1 MSVNHV
7 ARIVPIIK
15 VNNRN
20 LNQDFYS
27 KTLGMKSLLEE
38 GAQLSL
44 GDQTKTE
51 RLILEESPSMR
62 SRRVKGAKKLARLV
76 IKVAKASEIEALLA
90 RGIQVDSLY
99 LGEKGYA
106 FEATSPEGDRI
117 LLHAEEDLSS
127 LQPVQETPAFEG
139 QDDFIALSQFDV
151 EKIELRVPDLQAV
164 KAFYQPVSNV
174 LDFLDVQEAQG
185 EDLTADNTKTWDL
198 AMLKCLVTDFDV
210 EKLSSVFAAQEFFV
224 PKSKKFLVS
233 QDRNNIE
240 LWFEKL

>member
-7 ARIVPIIK
+7 ARIVPVIK

-76 IKVAKASEIEALLA
+76 IKVAQASEIEALLA
-90 RGIQVDSLY
+90 RGIEVDSLY
-99 LGEKGYA
+99 RGEKGYA
-106 FEATSPEGDRI
+106 FEVTSPEGDHI

-139 QDDFIALSQFDV
+139 QDDFIGLSQFDV

-164 KAFYQPVSNV
+164 KTFYQPVSNV
-174 LDFLDVQEAQG
+174 LDFLDVQEAKG
-185 EDLTADNTKTWDL
+185 EDLQADNTKTWDL
-198 AMLKCLVTDFDV
+198 AMLKCLVADFDV
-210 EKLSSVFAAQEFFV
+210 EKLSSIFATQEFFV

-240 LWFEKL
+240 LWFEQL

>member
-7 ARIVPIIK
+7 ARIVPVIK

-76 IKVAKASEIEALLA
+76 IKVAQASEIETLLA
-90 RGIQVDSLY
+90 RGIEVDSLY
-99 LGEKGYA
+99 RGEKGYA
-106 FEATSPEGDRI
+106 FEATSPEGDHI
-117 LLHAEEDLSS
+117 LLHAEENLSS

-139 QDDFIALSQFDV
+139 QDDFIGLSQFDV
-151 EKIELRVPDLQAV
+151 EKIELRVPDLQAF
-164 KAFYQPVSNV
+164 KTFYQPVSNV
-174 LDFLDVQEAQG
+174 LDFLDVQEAKG
-185 EDLTADNTKTWDL
+185 EDLQADNTKTWDL
-198 AMLKCLVTDFDV
+198 AMLKCLVADFDV
-210 EKLSSVFAAQEFFV
+210 EKLSSIFATQEFFV

-240 LWFEKL
+240 LWFEQL

>member
-7 ARIVPIIK
+7 ARIVPVIK

-76 IKVAKASEIEALLA
+76 IKVAQASEIEALLA

-99 LGEKGYA
+99 RGEKGYA
-106 FEATSPEGDRI
+106 FEATSPEGDHI
-117 LLHAEEDLSS
+117 LLHAEENLSS

-139 QDDFIALSQFDV
+139 QDDFIGLSQFDV

-164 KAFYQPVSNV
+164 KTFYQPVSNV

-185 EDLTADNTKTWDL
+185 QDLQADNTKTWDL
-198 AMLKCLVTDFDV
+198 AMLKCLVADFDV
-210 EKLSSVFAAQEFFV
+210 EKLSSIFATQEFFV

-233 QDRNNIE
+233 QDRSNIE
-240 LWFEKL
+240 LWFEQL

>member
-7 ARIVPIIK
+7 ARIVPVIK

-44 GDQTKTE
+44 GDQTRTE

-76 IKVAKASEIEALLA
+76 IKVAKAAEIEALLA
-90 RGIQVDSLY
+90 RGIEIDSLY
-99 LGEKGYA
+99 RGEKGYA

-117 LLHAEEDLSS
+117 LLHAEEKVTC
-127 LQPVQETPAFEG
+127 LQPVQETPAFEV
-139 QDDFIALSQFDV
+139 QDDFIGLSQFDV
-151 EKIELRVPDLQAV
+151 EKIELRVPDLQAI

-198 AMLKCLVTDFDV
+198 AMLKCLVADFDV
-210 EKLSSVFAAQEFFV
+210 EQLSSVFATQEFFV

-233 QDRNNIE
+233 QDRSNIE
-240 LWFEKL
+240 LWFEQL

>member
-7 ARIVPIIK
+7 ARIVPVIK

-62 SRRVKGAKKLARLV
+62 SRRVKGAKKLARVV
-76 IKVAKASEIEALLA
+76 IKVAQASEIEALLA
-90 RGIQVDSLY
+90 RGIEVDSLY
-99 LGEKGYA
+99 RGEKGYA
-106 FEATSPEGDRI
+106 FEATSPEGDHI
-117 LLHAEEDLSS
+117 LLHAEENLSS

-139 QDDFIALSQFDV
+139 QDDFIGLSQFDV

-174 LDFLDVQEAQG
+174 LDFLDVQEAQE
-185 EDLTADNTKTWDL
+185 EDLQADNTKTWDL
-198 AMLKCLVTDFDV
+198 AMLKCLVADFDV
-210 EKLSSVFAAQEFFV
+210 EKLSSIFATQKFFV
-224 PKSKKFLVS
+224 PKSKKFLIS
-233 QDRNNIE
+233 QDRSNIE
-240 LWFEKL
+240 LWFEQL

>member
-7 ARIVPIIK
+7 ARIVPVIK

-20 LNQDFYS
+20 LNQDFYG

-76 IKVAKASEIEALLA
+76 IKVAKAAEIEALLA
-90 RGIQVDSLY
+90 RGIQVDNLY
-99 LGEKGYA
+99 RGEKGYA

-117 LLHAEEDLSS
+117 LLHAEEKLIC
-127 LQPVQETPAFEG
+127 LQPVQETPAFEVR
-139 QDDFIALSQFDV
+139 DDFIGLSQFDV
-151 EKIELRVPDLQAV
+151 EKIELRVPDVQAV
-164 KAFYQPVSNV
+164 KTFYQPVSNV

-198 AMLKCLVTDFDV
+198 AMLKCLVADFDV
-210 EKLSSVFAAQEFFV
+210 EQLSSIFATQEFFV

-233 QDRNNIE
+233 QDRNNVE
-240 LWFEKL
+240 LWFEQL

>member
-7 ARIVPIIK
+7 ARIVPVIK

-62 SRRVKGAKKLARLV
+62 SRRVKEAKKLARLV
-76 IKVAKASEIEALLA
+76 IKVAQASEIEALLA
-90 RGIQVDSLY
+90 RG
-99 LGEKGYA
+99 EEGYA

-127 LQPVQETPAFEG
+127 LKPVQETPAFEG
-139 QDDFIALSQFDV
+139 QDGFIGLSQFDV

-185 EDLTADNTKTWDL
+185 QDLTADNTKTWDL
-198 AMLKCLVTDFDV
+198 AMLKCLVADFDV
-210 EKLSSVFAAQEFFV
+210 EQLSSIFATQEFFV

-233 QDRNNIE
+233 QDQSNIE
-240 LWFEKL
+240 LWFEQL

>member
-7 ARIVPIIK
+7 ARIVPVIK

-76 IKVAKASEIEALLA
+76 VKVAQASEIEALMA
-90 RGIQVDSLY
+90 RGIEVGSLY
-99 LGEKGYA
+99 RGERG
-106 FEATSPEGDRI
+106 SPEGDRI

-127 LQPVQETPAFEG
+127 LQPVQETPAFEE
-139 QDDFIALSQFDV
+139 QDDFIGLSQFDV

-164 KAFYQPVSNV
+164 KTFYQPVSNV

-198 AMLKCLVTDFDV
+198 AMLKCLVTNFDV
-210 EKLSSVFAAQEFFV
+210 EQLSSIFATQEFFV

-233 QDRNNIE
+233 QDRSNIE
-240 LWFEKL
+240 LWFEQL

>member
-7 ARIVPIIK
+7 ARIVPVIK

-90 RGIQVDSLY
+90 RGIPVDSLY
-99 LGEKGYA
+99 HGEKGYA

-139 QDDFIALSQFDV
+139 QDDFIGLSQFDV

-185 EDLTADNTKTWDL
+185 QDLQADNTKTWDL

-210 EKLSSVFAAQEFFV
+210 EKLSSIFATQEFFV

-233 QDRNNIE
+233 QDRSNIE
-240 LWFEKL
+240 LWFEQL

>member
-7 ARIVPIIK
+7 ARIVPVIK

-76 IKVAKASEIEALLA
+76 IKVAQASEIEALLA
-90 RGIQVDSLY
+90 RGIEVDSLY
-99 LGEKGYA
+99 HGEKGYA
-106 FEATSPEGDRI
+106 FEATSPEGDHI
-117 LLHAEEDLSS
+117 LLHAEENLSS

-164 KAFYQPVSNV
+164 KAFYQLVSNV

-198 AMLKCLVTDFDV
+198 AMLKCLVADFDV
-210 EKLSSVFAAQEFFV
+210 EQLSSIFATQEFFV

-233 QDRNNIE
+233 QDRSNIE
-240 LWFEKL
+240 LWFEQL

>member
-1 MSVNHV
+1 MSVNRV
-7 ARIVPIIK
+7 ARIVPVIK

-90 RGIQVDSLY
+90 RGIKVDSLY
-99 LGEKGYA
+99 HGEKGYA

-127 LQPVQETPAFEG
+127 LQPVQETPAFEV
-139 QDDFIALSQFDV
+139 QDDFIGLSQFDV
-151 EKIELRVPDLQAV
+151 EKIELRALDLQAV
-164 KAFYQPVSNV
+164 KTFYQPVSNV

-185 EDLTADNTKTWDL
+185 EDLTADNAKTWDL
-198 AMLKCLVTDFDV
+198 AMLKCLVADFDV
-210 EKLSSVFAAQEFFV
+210 EKLSSIFATQEFFV

-233 QDRNNIE
+233 QDRSNIE
-240 LWFEKL
+240 LWFEQL

>member
-1 MSVNHV
+1 MSVNRV
-7 ARIVPIIK
+7 ARIVPVIK

-76 IKVAKASEIEALLA
+76 IKVAKAAEIEALLA
-90 RGIQVDSLY
+90 RGIQVDNLY
-99 LGEKGYA
+99 RGEKGYA

-127 LQPVQETPAFEG
+127 LQPVEKTPAFEV
-139 QDDFIALSQFDV
+139 QDDFIGLSQFDV
-151 EKIELRVPDLQAV
+151 EKIELRVPDLQAI

-198 AMLKCLVTDFDV
+198 AMLKCLVADFDV
-210 EKLSSVFAAQEFFV
+210 EQLSSVFATQEFFV

-233 QDRNNIE
+233 QDRSNIE
-240 LWFEKL
+240 LWFEQL

>member
-7 ARIVPIIK
+7 ARIVPVIK

-90 RGIQVDSLY
+90 RGIEVDSLY
-99 LGEKGYA
+99 RGEKGYA

-117 LLHAEEDLSS
+117 LLHAEENLSS

-139 QDDFIALSQFDV
+139 QDDFIGLSQFDV

-164 KAFYQPVSNV
+164 KTFYQPVSNV

-198 AMLKCLVTDFDV
+198 AMLKCLVTNFDV
-210 EKLSSVFAAQEFFV
+210 EQLSSIFATQEFFV

-233 QDRNNIE
+233 QDRSNIE
-240 LWFEKL
+240 LWFEQL

>member
-7 ARIVPIIK
+7 ARIVPVIK

-90 RGIQVDSLY
+90 RGIEVDSLY
-99 LGEKGYA
+99 RGEKGYA
-106 FEATSPEGDRI
+106 FEATSPEGDRT

-127 LQPVQETPAFEG
+127 LQPVEKTPAFEG
-139 QDDFIALSQFDV
+139 QDDFIGLSQFDV

-164 KAFYQPVSNV
+164 KTFYQPVSNV
-174 LDFLDVQEAQG
+174 LDFLDVQEAKG
-185 EDLTADNTKTWDL
+185 EDLQADNTKTWDL
-198 AMLKCLVTDFDV
+198 AMLKCLVADFDV
-210 EKLSSVFAAQEFFV
+210 EKLSSIFAPQEFFV

-240 LWFEKL
+240 LWFEQL

>member
-7 ARIVPIIK
+7 ARIVPVIK

-44 GDQTKTE
+44 GDQTRTE
-51 RLILEESPSMR
+51 RLVLEESPSMR

-76 IKVAKASEIEALLA
+76 IKVAKAAEIEALLA
-90 RGIQVDSLY
+90 RGIQVDNLY
-99 LGEKGYA
+99 RGEKGYA

-117 LLHAEEDLSS
+117 LLYAEEKATC
-127 LQPVQETPAFEG
+127 LQPVQETPAFEV
-139 QDDFIALSQFDV
+139 QDDFIGLSQFEV
-151 EKIELRVPDLQAV
+151 EKIELRAPDLQAV
-164 KAFYQPVSNV
+164 KDFYQPVSNV

-198 AMLKCLVTDFDV
+198 AMLKCLVADFDV
-210 EKLSSVFAAQEFFV
+210 EQLSSIFATQEFFV

-233 QDRNNIE
+233 QDRSNIE
-240 LWFEKL
+240 LWFEQL

>member
-7 ARIVPIIK
+7 ARIVPVIK

-76 IKVAKASEIEALLA
+76 IKVAQASEIEALLA
-90 RGIQVDSLY
+90 RGIEVDSLY
-99 LGEKGYA
+99 RGEKGYA
-106 FEATSPEGDRI
+106 FEAISPEGDHI

-127 LQPVQETPAFEG
+127 LQPVQETPAFEV
-139 QDDFIALSQFDV
+139 QDDFIGLSQFDV

-198 AMLKCLVTDFDV
+198 AMLKCLVADFDV
-210 EKLSSVFAAQEFFV
+210 EQLSSIFATQEFFV

-233 QDRNNIE
+233 QDRSNIE
-240 LWFEKL
+240 LWFEQL

>member
-7 ARIVPIIK
+7 ARIVPVIK

-44 GDQTKTE
+44 GDQTRTE

-90 RGIQVDSLY
+90 RGIEVDSLY
-99 LGEKGYA
+99 RGEKGYA

-117 LLHAEEDLSS
+117 LLHAEENLSS
-127 LQPVQETPAFEG
+127 LQPVQENPAFEG
-139 QDDFIALSQFDV
+139 QDDFIGLSQFDV
-151 EKIELRVPDLQAV
+151 EKIELRVPDLQAI

-198 AMLKCLVTDFDV
+198 AMLKCLVADFNV
-210 EKLSSVFAAQEFFV
+210 EQLSSIFATQEFFV

-233 QDRNNIE
+233 QDRSNIE
-240 LWFEKL
+240 LWFEQL

>member
-7 ARIVPIIK
+7 ARIVPVIK

-20 LNQDFYS
+20 LNQDFYV

-76 IKVAKASEIEALLA
+76 IKVAQASEIEALLA
-90 RGIQVDSLY
+90 RGIEVDNLY
-99 LGEKGYA
+99 RGEKGYA
-106 FEATSPEGDRI
+106 FEAISPEGDRL
-117 LLHAEEDLSS
+117 LLHAEENLSS

-139 QDDFIALSQFDV
+139 QDDFIGLSQFDV

-164 KAFYQPVSNV
+164 KTFYQPVSNV

-185 EDLTADNTKTWDL
+185 EDLQADNTKTWDL
-198 AMLKCLVTDFDV
+198 AMLKCLVTNFDV
-210 EKLSSVFAAQEFFV
+210 EQLSSIFATQEFFV

-233 QDRNNIE
+233 QDRSNIE
-240 LWFEKL
+240 LWFEQL

>member
-7 ARIVPIIK
+7 ARIVPVIK

-76 IKVAKASEIEALLA
+76 IKVAQASEIEALLA
-90 RGIQVDSLY
+90 REIEVDSLY
-99 LGEKGYA
+99 RGENGYA

-127 LQPVQETPAFEG
+127 LQPVQETPEFEG
-139 QDDFIALSQFDV
+139 QDDFIGLSQFDV

-164 KAFYQPVSNV
+164 KTFYQPVSNV

-185 EDLTADNTKTWDL
+185 QDLQADNTKTWDL
-198 AMLKCLVTDFDV
+198 AMLKCLVADFDV
-210 EKLSSVFAAQEFFV
+210 EKLSSIFATQEFFV

-233 QDRNNIE
+233 QDRSNIE
-240 LWFEKL
+240 LWFEQL

>member
-1 MSVNHV
+1 MSVNRV
-7 ARIVPIIK
+7 ARIVPVIK

-76 IKVAKASEIEALLA
+76 IKVAQASEIEALLA
-90 RGIQVDSLY
+90 RGIEVDSLY
-99 LGEKGYA
+99 RGEKGYA
-106 FEATSPEGDRI
+106 FEATSPEGDRL

-127 LQPVQETPAFEG
+127 LQPVEKTPAFEG
-139 QDDFIALSQFDV
+139 QDDFIGLSQFDV

-164 KAFYQPVSNV
+164 KTFYQPVSNV
-174 LDFLDVQEAQG
+174 LDFLDVQEAKG
-185 EDLTADNTKTWDL
+185 EDLQADNTKTWDL
-198 AMLKCLVTDFDV
+198 AMLKCLVADFDV
-210 EKLSSVFAAQEFFV
+210 EKLSSIFATQEFFV

-240 LWFEKL
+240 LWFEQL

>member
-7 ARIVPIIK
+7 ARIVPVIK

-44 GDQTKTE
+44 GDQTRTE

-76 IKVAKASEIEALLA
+76 IKVEKASEIEALLA
-90 RGIQVDSLY
+90 RGIQVDNLY
-99 LGEKGYA
+99 RGEKGYA

-117 LLHAEEDLSS
+117 LLHAEENLSS
-127 LQPVQETPAFEG
+127 LQPVQEIPTFEE
-139 QDDFIALSQFDV
+139 QDDFIGLSQFDV

-174 LDFLDVQEAQG
+174 LDFLDVQEAKGQ
-185 EDLTADNTKTWDL
+185 DLQADNTKTWDL

>member
-7 ARIVPIIK
+7 ARIVPVIK

-76 IKVAKASEIEALLA
+76 IKVAQASEIEALLA
-90 RGIQVDSLY
+90 RGIEVRSLY
-99 LGEKGYA
+99 RGERGYA

-127 LQPVQETPAFEG
+127 LQPVEKTPAFEG
-139 QDDFIALSQFDV
+139 QGDFIGLSQFDV

-164 KAFYQPVSNV
+164 KAFYQPVNNV
-174 LDFLDVQEAQG
+174 LDFLDVQESQG
-185 EDLTADNTKTWDL
+185 EDLQADNTKTWDL
-198 AMLKCLVTDFDV
+198 AMLKCLMTDFDV
-210 EKLSSVFAAQEFFV
+210 EKLSSIFATQEFFV

-233 QDRNNIE
+233 QDQSNIE
-240 LWFEKL
+240 LWFEQL

>member
-7 ARIVPIIK
+7 ARIVPVIK

-76 IKVAKASEIEALLA
+76 IKVAQASEIEALLA
-90 RGIQVDSLY
+90 RGIEVDSLY
-99 LGEKGYA
+99 RGEKGYA

-117 LLHAEEDLSS
+117 LLHAEEALSS
-127 LQPVQETPAFEG
+127 LHTVHDSPAFEV
-139 QDDFIALSQFDV
+139 QFDFIGLSQFDV

-198 AMLKCLVTDFDV
+198 AMLKCLVADFDV
-210 EKLSSVFAAQEFFV
+210 EKLSLIFAAQEFFV

-233 QDRNNIE
+233 QDRSNIE
-240 LWFEKL
+240 LWFEQL

>member
-7 ARIVPIIK
+7 ARVVPVIK

-76 IKVAKASEIEALLA
+76 IKVAQASEIEALLA
-90 RGIQVDSLY
+90 RGIEVDSLY
-99 LGEKGYA
+99 RGEKGYA
-106 FEATSPEGDRI
+106 FEATSPEGDHI
-117 LLHAEEDLSS
+117 LLHAEENLSS

-139 QDDFIALSQFDV
+139 QDDFIGLSQFDV
-151 EKIELRVPDLQAV
+151 EKIELRVPDLQVV

-185 EDLTADNTKTWDL
+185 QDLTADNTKTWDL

-210 EKLSSVFAAQEFFV
+210 EKLSSIFATQEFFV

-233 QDRNNIE
+233 QDQSNIE
-240 LWFEKL
+240 LWFEQL

>member
-7 ARIVPIIK
+7 ARIVPVIK

-76 IKVAKASEIEALLA
+76 IKVAQASEIEALLA

-99 LGEKGYA
+99 RGEKGYA

-127 LQPVQETPAFEG
+127 LQPVEKTPAFEG
-139 QDDFIALSQFDV
+139 QGDFIGLSQFDV

-174 LDFLDVQEAQG
+174 LDFLDVQESQG
-185 EDLTADNTKTWDL
+185 QDLTADNTKTWDL
-198 AMLKCLVTDFDV
+198 AMLKCLVADFDV
-210 EKLSSVFAAQEFFV
+210 EQLSSIFATQEFFV

-233 QDRNNIE
+233 QDRSNIE
-240 LWFEKL
+240 LWFEQL

>member
-7 ARIVPIIK
+7 ARIVPVIK

-76 IKVAKASEIEALLA
+76 IKVAQASEIEALLA
-90 RGIQVDSLY
+90 RGIEVDSLY
-99 LGEKGYA
+99 RGENGYA

-139 QDDFIALSQFDV
+139 QDDFIGLSQFDV
-151 EKIELRVPDLQAV
+151 EKIELRVPELQAV
-164 KAFYQPVSNV
+164 KTFYQPVSNV

-185 EDLTADNTKTWDL
+185 QDLTADNTKTWDL

-210 EKLSSVFAAQEFFV
+210 EKLSSIFATQEFFV

-233 QDRNNIE
+233 QDRSNIE
-240 LWFEKL
+240 LWFEQL

>member
-7 ARIVPIIK
+7 ARIVPVIK

-76 IKVAKASEIEALLA
+76 IRVAQASEIEALLA
-90 RGIQVDSLY
+90 RGIEVDSLY
-99 LGEKGYA
+99 RGEKGYA

-117 LLHAEEDLSS
+117 LLHAEEKVTC
-127 LQPVQETPAFEG
+127 LQPVQETPAFAV
-139 QDDFIALSQFDV
+139 QDDFIGLSQFEV
-151 EKIELRVPDLQAV
+151 EKIELRAPDLQAV
-164 KAFYQPVSNV
+164 KDFYQPVSNV
-174 LDFLDVQEAQG
+174 LDFLDVQEAQE
-185 EDLTADNTKTWDL
+185 EDLQADNTKTWDL
-198 AMLKCLVTDFDV
+198 AMLKCLVADFDV
-210 EKLSSVFAAQEFFV
+210 EKLSSIFATQKFFV
-224 PKSKKFLVS
+224 PKSKKFLIS
-233 QDRNNIE
+233 QDRSNIE
-240 LWFEKL
+240 LWFEQL

>member
-7 ARIVPIIK
+7 ARIVPVIK

-76 IKVAKASEIEALLA
+76 IKVAQASEIEALLA
-90 RGIQVDSLY
+90 RGIEVDSLY
-99 LGEKGYA
+99 RGEKGYA
-106 FEATSPEGDRI
+106 FEATSPEGDHI
-117 LLHAEEDLSS
+117 LLHAEENLSS

-139 QDDFIALSQFDV
+139 QDDFIGLSQFDV
-151 EKIELRVPDLQAV
+151 EKIELRVPDLQVV

-174 LDFLDVQEAQG
+174 LDFLDVQEAKG

-210 EKLSSVFAAQEFFV
+210 EKLSSIFATQEFFV

-233 QDRNNIE
+233 QDQSNIE
-240 LWFEKL
+240 LWFEQL

>member
-7 ARIVPIIK
+7 ARIVPVIK

-20 LNQDFYS
+20 LNQDFYV

-44 GDQTKTE
+44 GDQTRTE
-51 RLILEESPSMR
+51 RLVLEESPSMR

-76 IKVAKASEIEALLA
+76 IKVAKAAEIEALLA
-90 RGIQVDSLY
+90 RGIEVDSLY
-99 LGEKGYA
+99 RGEKGYA
-106 FEATSPEGDRI
+106 FEATSPEGDRT

-127 LQPVQETPAFEG
+127 LQPVEKTPAFEG
-139 QDDFIALSQFDV
+139 QDDFIGLSQFDV

-164 KAFYQPVSNV
+164 KTFYQPVSNV
-174 LDFLDVQEAQG
+174 LDFLDVQEAKG
-185 EDLTADNTKTWDL
+185 EDLQADNTKTWDL
-198 AMLKCLVTDFDV
+198 AMLKCLVADFDV
-210 EKLSSVFAAQEFFV
+210 EKLSSIFATQEFFV

-240 LWFEKL
+240 LWFEQL

>member
-1 MSVNHV
+1 MSVNYV
-7 ARIVPIIK
+7 ARIVPVIK

-44 GDQTKTE
+44 GDQTRTE
-51 RLILEESPSMR
+51 RLVLEESPSMR

-76 IKVAKASEIEALLA
+76 IKVAKAAEIEALLA
-90 RGIQVDSLY
+90 RGIEIDSLY
-99 LGEKGYA
+99 RGEKGYA

-117 LLHAEEDLSS
+117 LLHAEEKVTC
-127 LQPVQETPAFEG
+127 LQPVQETPAFEV
-139 QDDFIALSQFDV
+139 QDDFIGLSQFDV
-151 EKIELRVPDLQAV
+151 EKIELHVPDLQAI

-185 EDLTADNTKTWDL
+185 QDLQADNTKTWDL

-210 EKLSSVFAAQEFFV
+210 EKLSSIFTAQEFFV

-233 QDRNNIE
+233 QDRSNIE
-240 LWFEKL
+240 LWFEQL

>member
-7 ARIVPIIK
+7 ARIVPVIK

-76 IKVAKASEIEALLA
+76 IKVAQASEIEALLA
-90 RGIQVDSLY
+90 RGIEVDSLY
-99 LGEKGYA
+99 RGEKGYA
-106 FEATSPEGDRI
+106 FEATSPEGDRL
-117 LLHAEEDLSS
+117 LLHAEENLSS
-127 LQPVQETPAFEG
+127 LQPVEKTPAFEVQG
-139 QDDFIALSQFDV
+139 DFIGLSQFDV

-174 LDFLDVQEAQG
+174 LDFLDVQEAKG

-210 EKLSSVFAAQEFFV
+210 EKLSSIFATQELFV

-233 QDRNNIE
+233 QDQSNIE
-240 LWFEKL
+240 LWFEQL

>member
-7 ARIVPIIK
+7 ARIVPVIK

-99 LGEKGYA
+99 RGEKGYA

-117 LLHAEEDLSS
+117 LLHAEEDLNS
-127 LQPVQETPAFEG
+127 LQPVQETPTFEE
-139 QDDFIALSQFDV
+139 QSDFIGLSQFDV
-151 EKIELRVPDLQAV
+151 EKIELRVPDLQVV

-185 EDLTADNTKTWDL
+185 QDLQADNTKTWDL

-210 EKLSSVFAAQEFFV
+210 EQLSSIFATQEFFV

-233 QDRNNIE
+233 QDRSNIE
-240 LWFEKL
+240 LWFEQL

>member
-1 MSVNHV
+1 MSVNRV
-7 ARIVPIIK
+7 ARIVPVIK

-76 IKVAKASEIEALLA
+76 IKVAQASEIEALLA

-99 LGEKGYA
+99 RGEKGYA

-127 LQPVQETPAFEG
+127 LQPVEKTPAFEG
-139 QDDFIALSQFDV
+139 QGDFIGLSQFDV

-174 LDFLDVQEAQG
+174 LDFLDVQESQG
-185 EDLTADNTKTWDL
+185 QDLTADNTKTWDL
-198 AMLKCLVTDFDV
+198 AMLKCLVADFDV
-210 EKLSSVFAAQEFFV
+210 EQLSSIFATQEFFV

-233 QDRNNIE
+233 QDRSNIE
-240 LWFEKL
+240 LWFEQL

>member
-7 ARIVPIIK
+7 ARIVPVIK

-20 LNQDFYS
+20 LNQDFYG

-76 IKVAKASEIEALLA
+76 IKVAKAAEIEALLA
-90 RGIQVDSLY
+90 RGIQVDNLY
-99 LGEKGYA
+99 RGEKGYA

-117 LLHAEEDLSS
+117 LLHAEEKLTC

-139 QDDFIALSQFDV
+139 QDDFIGLSQFEV
-151 EKIELRVPDLQAV
+151 EKIELRAPDLQAV
-164 KAFYQPVSNV
+164 KTFYQPVSNV

-198 AMLKCLVTDFDV
+198 AMLKCLVADFDV
-210 EKLSSVFAAQEFFV
+210 EQLSSIFATQEFFV

-240 LWFEKL
+240 LWFEQL

>member
-7 ARIVPIIK
+7 ARIVPVIK

-76 IKVAKASEIEALLA
+76 IKVAQASEIEALLA
-90 RGIQVDSLY
+90 RGIEVDNLY
-99 LGEKGYA
+99 RGEKGYA
-106 FEATSPEGDRI
+106 FEAISPEGDRI

-127 LQPVQETPAFEG
+127 LQPVEKTPAFEG
-139 QDDFIALSQFDV
+139 QDDFIGLSQFDV

-164 KAFYQPVSNV
+164 KTFYQPVSNV
-174 LDFLDVQEAQG
+174 LDFLDVQEAKG
-185 EDLTADNTKTWDL
+185 EDLQADNTKTWDL
-198 AMLKCLVTDFDV
+198 AMLKCLVADFDV
-210 EKLSSVFAAQEFFV
+210 EKLSSIFATQEFFV

-240 LWFEKL
+240 LWFEQL

>member
-7 ARIVPIIK
+7 ARIVPVIK

-76 IKVAKASEIEALLA
+76 IKVPQASEIEALLA
-90 RGIQVDSLY
+90 RGIEVDSLY
-99 LGEKGYA
+99 RGEKGYA

-139 QDDFIALSQFDV
+139 QGDFIGLSQFDV

-185 EDLTADNTKTWDL
+185 QDLTADNTKTWDL
-198 AMLKCLVTDFDV
+198 AMLKCLVADFDV
-210 EKLSSVFAAQEFFV
+210 EKLSSIFETQEFFV

-233 QDRNNIE
+233 QDQSNIE
-240 LWFEKL
+240 LWFEQL

>member
-7 ARIVPIIK
+7 ARIVPVIK

-76 IKVAKASEIEALLA
+76 IRVAQASEIEALLA
-90 RGIQVDSLY
+90 RGIEVDSLY
-99 LGEKGYA
+99 RGEKGYA

-117 LLHAEEDLSS
+117 LLHAEEKVTC
-127 LQPVQETPAFEG
+127 LQPVQETPAFAV
-139 QDDFIALSQFDV
+139 QDDFIGLSQFEV
-151 EKIELRVPDLQAV
+151 EKIELRAPDLQAV
-164 KAFYQPVSNV
+164 KDFYQPVSNV

-185 EDLTADNTKTWDL
+185 EDLQADNTKTWDL
-198 AMLKCLVTDFDV
+198 AMLKCLVADFDV
-210 EKLSSVFAAQEFFV
+210 EKLSSIFATQEFFV

-233 QDRNNIE
+233 QDRHNIE
-240 LWFEKL
+240 LWFEQL